1 MHFLNASGGVRFLL
15 VPYFGY
21 TQLTPATVAV
31 ALLVVALLLVWLRA
45 VAIGGRRT
53 RGCAA
58 ASPLILALHAPALCD
73 RQAPPYSSADR
84 AALPGI
90 LLV

>member
-31 ALLVVALLLVWLRA
+31 PLLVVALLLVWLRA
-45 VAIGGRRT
+45 VAIGERR
-53 RGCAA
+53 
-58 ASPLILALHAPALCD
+58 P
-73 RQAPPYSSADR
+73 
-84 AALPGI
+84 
-90 LLV
+90 